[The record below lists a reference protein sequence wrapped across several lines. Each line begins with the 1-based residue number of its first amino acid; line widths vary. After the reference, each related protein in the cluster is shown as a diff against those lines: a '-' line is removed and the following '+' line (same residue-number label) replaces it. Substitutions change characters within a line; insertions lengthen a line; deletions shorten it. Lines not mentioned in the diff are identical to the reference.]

1 MGQAPVVRIEAYNGK
16 AGSYK
21 LTPYSAQDFG
31 RNYVVTYVSG
41 FLKVSKAAL
50 TILADNKES
59 VYGKEL
65 EELTYTATGFVK
77 GETLK
82 DIGFAPRISSTV
94 TRTSDAGVY
103 PSYGNSFRSNHHL
116 ILSCV
121 SISDRTKCSLHR
133 YSIYAGICRSIL

>member
-1 MGQAPVVRIEAYNGK
+1 MPSYANAYDYNKNDFLNGEDFKVGQAPVVRIEAYNGK

-65 EELTYTATGFVK
+65 EELTYTATTF
-77 GETLK
+77 TLAASPSGA
-82 DIGFAPRISSTV
+82 ITLIVPVTGVASSYVSSPSAYTV
-94 TRTSDAGVY
+94 MVT
-103 PSYGNSFRSNHHL
+103 
-116 ILSCV
+116 
-121 SISDRTKCSLHR
+121 
-133 YSIYAGICRSIL
+133 